1 MQTENRTYHATLLTA
16 TRRQSQATGSESL
29 PPRVKAG
36 AEVLLSPWAQGQLA
50 LNGGG
55 VSQGQGQWG
64 RATHHLAVL
73 VVLGAMARAAELV
86 GGLVPWNDATKVS
99 AHGQESEVLDVVRGG
114 DQVEGLA
121 LQSLHQ
127 LTVVVL
133 MALHPGLQGHGIAI
147 DISRKLRTTATTCH
161 RRHEVPE
168 VAAQSHQDGDAGGG
182 HQDEVHQLSAPEVER
197 VANLSFLTRLSS
209 LTSVVCAQ

>member
-1 MQTENRTYHATLLTA
+1 M
-16 TRRQSQATGSESL
+16 
-29 PPRVKAG
+29 
-36 AEVLLSPWAQGQLA
+36 
-50 LNGGG
+50 
-55 VSQGQGQWG
+55 SQGQGQWG

-147 DISRKLRTTATTCH
+147 EHLPQAAHH
-161 RRHEVPE
+161 RHHLPQEARSTRGSNPKPPRRGCRRW
-168 VAAQSHQDGDAGGG
+168 SPGRSS
-182 HQDEVHQLSAPEVER
+182 SAVGALCVTRSSEVE
-197 VANLSFLTRLSS
+197 
-209 LTSVVCAQ
+209 QQ